1 MKTLAIYGPPGT
13 GKTRALVNL
22 INHFKTSTLCVSFTK
37 AAASEIKHRLHAGV
51 KCCTLH
57 SLAYADLGLDKT
69 RIVDA
74 ARLQDFSRMVNIPVS
89 LKQNFDDPLLV
100 GDEYLSALSY
110 AKHTQ
115 VSWEYAFEVKG
126 FLGSV
131 SEFMLFAK
139 SYEAWKKDRG
149 FFDFDDMLVNAA
161 GWAGSHKLIVVD
173 EAQDLSPL
181 QWGYLHRIIENT
193 RPDMVVVAGDD
204 DQAIYEWS
212 GADPHGM
219 QKFVTE
225 TKAEV
230 KVLGQS
236 YRVPANVHKLATKI
250 ADRIS
255 DRHPKEYLPRET
267 AGIVRESYSLPIQSF
282 AGTASSAILY
292 RNHSLSEEFAEAL
305 KGHAVPYLSSGA
317 RPSPLQSKWGR
328 AVKVYEA
335 ACLNAGGSISAQQM
349 QLMCRAG
356 NMDAETIFR
365 HIQSKT
371 DWRRVFYHVPDP
383 ILIYLSRLNEVYS
396 TLAQAESYAVQM
408 SSIHQFKGKEADN
421 VVLIDG
427 MSSRTAEGYSWEPDS
442 ELRVFY
448 VGVTRAKDTLTIIPS
463 DNSLALTRF

>member
-69 RIVDA
+69 RIVDEG
-74 ARLQDFSRMVNIPVS
+74 RLQDFSRMLNIPIS
-89 LKQNFDDPLLV
+89 LRQNFDDPLLV
-100 GDEYLSALSY
+100 GDEYLGALSY

-115 VSWEYAFEVKG
+115 LSWEEAFAVKG
-126 FLGSV
+126 FMGNV
-131 SEFMLFAK
+131 SEFILFAK

-149 FFDFDDMLVNAA
+149 FFDFDDMLVHAA
-161 GWAGSHKLIVVD
+161 GWAGKHKLIVVD

-181 QWGYLHRIIENT
+181 QWGYLYRVIENVK
-193 RPDMVVVAGDD
+193 PDMVVVAGDD

-212 GADPHGM
+212 GADPYGM
-219 QKFVTE
+219 QKFVAE

-230 KVLGQS
+230 KVLEQS
-236 YRVPANVHKLATKI
+236 YRIPANVYNLAVKLT
-250 ADRIS
+250 DRIAN
-255 DRHPKEYLPRET
+255 RQPKEYRPRDT
-267 AGIVRESYSLPIQSF
+267 AGIVRESYSLPISSF
-282 AGTASSAILY
+282 AGTSSSAILY
-292 RNHSLSEEFAEAL
+292 RNHSLSEEFADVL

-335 ACLNAGGSISAQQM
+335 ACLNADGSISAQQM
-349 QLMCRAG
+349 QLMCRTA
-356 NMDAETIFR
+356 NMGAEAVFK
-365 HIQSKT
+365 HIKSKT
-371 DWRRVFYHVPDP
+371 DWRRVFYSMPDQV
-383 ILIYLSRLNEVYS
+383 LIYLSRLNEVYDN
-396 TLAQAESYAVQM
+396 LAQAESYAVQM

-427 MSSRTAEGYSWEPDS
+427 MSSRTAEGYALDPDA

-448 VGVTRAKDTLTIIPS
+448 VGVTRAKDTLTVIPT
-463 DNSLALTRF
+463 DNALALTRF